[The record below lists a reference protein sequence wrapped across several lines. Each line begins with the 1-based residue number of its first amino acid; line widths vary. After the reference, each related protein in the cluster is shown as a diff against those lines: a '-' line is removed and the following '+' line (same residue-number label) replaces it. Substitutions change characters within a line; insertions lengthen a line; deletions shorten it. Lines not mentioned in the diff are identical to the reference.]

1 MGRDTS
7 FDSYYKEPYK
17 EYLEAE
23 KKTDKVKGADVQKII
38 NEVDSLYDKAWIDE
52 VKYWDKGNCDC
63 IIGFFRKRLD
73 KGYFG
78 STEVSKKDFKK
89 LLKKF
94 PLMFSDEE
102 IEVCKEV
109 LKDEEQILIFDT
121 N

>member
-23 KKTDKVKGADVQKII
+23 KKADKAKGADIQKLI
-38 NEVDSLYDKAWIDE
+38 NEAEVLYDKAWIGE
-52 VKYWDKGNCDC
+52 VKYWDRDSCVC
-63 IIGFFRKRLD
+63 IVGFFKKRLD
-73 KGYFG
+73 EDYFG
-78 STEVSKKDFKK
+78 SIEVSKKDFKK

-94 PLMFSDEE
+94 PLMFSEEE
-102 IEVCKEV
+102 IERCKKV
-109 LKDEEQILIFDT
+109 LKAKKQILAFNT